1 MSEEVKSASRV
12 VPQVIMLS
20 VAINGCLG
28 FGMLLTVL
36 FCIGNPKDV
45 LSSSTGY
52 PFMEIFYEATN
63 SLPGSLTM
71 CSIVLINYCC
81 SLVGMLAAASRQ
93 LWSFSRDK
101 GVPGWRWWSQV
112 SLYLLSK
119 LFHYLTIAVQ
129 GFHKPP
135 FAHSF
140 NYSHSP
146 HQCHAGLDQHW
157 FLCCPR

>member
-1 MSEEVKSASRV
+1 MSEEVKNASRV

-28 FGMLLTVL
+28 FGMLITVL
-36 FCIGNPKDV
+36 FCVGNPKDV
-45 LSSSTGY
+45 LNSSTGY

-63 SLPGSLTM
+63 SLPGSLAM
-71 CSIVLINYCC
+71 CSIVLVNYCC

-112 SLYLLSK
+112 SLYLLSNVC
-119 LFHYLTIAVQ
+119 TT
-129 GFHKPP
+129 
-135 FAHSF
+135 
-140 NYSHSP
+140 
-146 HQCHAGLDQHW
+146 
-157 FLCCPR
+157 